1 MGICNMSP
9 SPLEEGISRIIKEF
23 KLSVDFPKEALA
35 EARALP
41 GVITSVDWEGRE
53 DLRSEISVTIDGETA
68 KDFDDAVSVTELRDG
83 GIRLKVSIADVSHFV
98 TPGSQIDREAYR
110 RATSTYFPDR
120 VLPMLPERL
129 SNDLCSLVPH
139 QDRLAYTAEMDFDI
153 DGNRTASRF
162 YRSVIKSRS
171 RLTYT
176 EVRKVLVD
184 QDEAARNRHRT
195 LIKDL
200 ELMGTLADRLRERRL
215 ARGSLDFDLPEPF
228 LEMDLEEGRIDKIV
242 KAERNKAHRMI
253 EEFMIAA
260 NEAVAEFVTERELP
274 MVYRIHEEPDPE
286 RLRDFAVLLH
296 HLGHGMKFGR
306 RVKPSALAAVIER
319 VRGRAEEKLI
329 NTILLRTMAK
339 AIYDVRNVGHFGLA
353 SECYTHFTSPI
364 RRYPDLMVH
373 RALTHALKTGKR
385 EKGRMPTVHR
395 LKEMAIHCS
404 ERERTSMKAEWASRD
419 LAACLFLKPK
429 IGQRFEGVISGVA
442 KFGLFVELVEYFVE
456 GLVSIKNLDDDF
468 YLFHEKAHALV
479 GRRKK
484 RKLQIGSPILI
495 EVKGVNLEKR
505 WIDFHPI
512 LH

>member
-1 MGICNMSP
+1 MSP
-9 SPLEEGISRIIKEF
+9 SPLEEGISRIVKEF
-23 KLSVDFPKEALA
+23 KLATDFPREALA

-41 GVITSVDWEGRE
+41 GGISPQDWEGRE
-53 DLRSEISVTIDGETA
+53 DLRSETIVTIDGETA
-68 KDFDDAVSVTELRDG
+68 KDFDDAVSVQEIKDG
-83 GIRLKVSIADVSHFV
+83 GLRLKVSIADVSRFV
-98 TPGSQIDREAYR
+98 IPGSEIDREAYR

-139 QDRLAYTAEMDFDI
+139 EERLAYTAEMDFDAT
-153 DGNRTASRF
+153 GLRTASRF
-162 YRSVIKSRS
+162 YRSVIKSRA

-184 QDEAARNRHRT
+184 RDEAARGRQHAVLT
-195 LIKDL
+195 DL

-228 LEMDLEEGRIDKIV
+228 LEMDLEEGRIDRIV

-253 EEFMIAA
+253 EEFMISA

-286 RLRDFAVLLH
+286 RLRDFATLLH
-296 HLGHGMKFGR
+296 HLGYGMKFGR
-306 RVKPSALAAVIER
+306 RVRPPAFAAVIER
-319 VRGRAEEKLI
+319 VRGKPEERLI
-329 NTILLRTMAK
+329 NTVLLRTMAK
-339 AIYDVRNVGHFGLA
+339 AVYDIRNAGHFGLA

-373 RALTHALKTGKR
+373 RILTQALRPGKGG
-385 EKGRMPTVHR
+385 KSKPPSAHR
-395 LKEMAIHCS
+395 LKEMAGHCS
-404 ERERTSMKAEWASRD
+404 DRERVSMKAEWASRD
-419 LAACLFLKPK
+419 LAACLFLKGK
-429 IGQRFEGVISGVA
+429 VGQKYDGIVSGVT
-442 KFGLFVELVEYFVE
+442 KFGLFVELLPFFVE
-456 GLVSIKNLDDDF
+456 GLVSIKNLEDD
-468 YLFHEKAHALV
+468 YYIFHEKAHALV
-479 GRRKK
+479 GRKIK
-484 RKLQIGSPILI
+484 RKFQIGTPVTV

-505 WIDFHPI
+505 WIDFKPI